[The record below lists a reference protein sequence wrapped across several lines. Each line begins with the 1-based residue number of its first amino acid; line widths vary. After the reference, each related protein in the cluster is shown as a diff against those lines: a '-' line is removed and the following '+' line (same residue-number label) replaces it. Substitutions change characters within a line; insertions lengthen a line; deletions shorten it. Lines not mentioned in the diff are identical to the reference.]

1 MISLSEI
8 LIGDSDVT
16 SFAEL
21 ETVLRQCAQNGERFL
36 GLDVKPPFPDT
47 PDNWEDRLESIF
59 TARL

>member
-1 MISLSEI
+1 MIWLSEI

-21 ETVLRQCAQNGERFL
+21 TSVLRECAESGERFL
-36 GLDVKPPFPDT
+36 GMDIKPPFPDT
-47 PDNWEDRLESIF
+47 PENWEDQLEAIF